1 MKLVE
6 LLSEEKIIITEEAV
20 EIPKLTTLSLGDV
33 DYKWNGNSWVKATDN
48 STAPRSIGQRLTQ
61 TFKSFNTGKAIFDA
75 ADTVPVQVRD
85 RWLVNLADESF
96 SFAKQTDAD
105 KFISRLRGGQSI
117 DRALRIF
124 SDSDFKRIGR
134 GMWSQYKIGSSMKPA
149 EIDAA
154 IKNSNG
160 RLTRI
165 FSNSLFQGLLKL
177 FAILGV
183 SVELYKSFVVNY
195 DTVKHTPDSEFDGGA
210 AEKEE
215 LLDVITGFFV
225 SQVVLV
231 LAMAFKAV
239 RAALI
244 IGRIRGAIRAIQ
256 AGAAATGVGTIP
268 ALVSMIVTEAAFWG
282 AVYLF
287 TRPSIQMMFAKW
299 IANSVASSIFETV
312 GNAADIAAMSLD
324 TITNGALGGATLRDA
339 LTFEGGVKK
348 MPTGTAYSSS
358 EWAKIAF
365 QDMIFP
371 PDMEKVKV
379 PYLILGDRTN
389 AIFDA
394 LDIDQSER
402 PAESLN
408 PKPMSSGQA
417 GQLSDY
423 IFTYT
428 PEMAE
433 QLKDT
438 HEIIVI
444 SDRMGAVPGGSNQ
457 ELYLAPTPQALAS
470 GKPIPMPDNR
480 VLTRSGAKIER
491 DSDQDATQDSIVDI
505 AQAAI
510 DRADAGIGTSTGRSD
525 SPVQPVGR
533 MSSSRPRGVQGT
545 VRPGDETNA
554 LDALAADNAR

>member
-20 EIPKLTTLSLGDV
+20 DIPKLTTLSLGDV

-48 STAPRSIGQRLTQ
+48 STAPQRIGKKLTQ
-61 TFKSFNTGKAIFDA
+61 TFKSFNTGKVIFDA

-85 RWLVNLADESF
+85 RYLVNLANESF

-124 SDSDFKRIGR
+124 SDADFKRIGR
-134 GMWSQYKIGSSMKPA
+134 GTWSRYKIGSAMKPA
-149 EIDAA
+149 EIDTA
-154 IKNSNG
+154 IKNSGG

-177 FAILGV
+177 LAIFGV
-183 SVELYKSFVVNY
+183 SVELYQSFIVNY
-195 DTVKHTPDSEFDGGA
+195 DTVKHAPDSDFDGGA

-215 LLDVITGFFV
+215 LLDVITGLFV

-231 LAMAFKAV
+231 LAMAFRAV
-239 RAALI
+239 RAATFI
-244 IGRIRGAIRAIQ
+244 TKIRAPIRAIQ

-268 ALVSMIVTEAAFWG
+268 ALISMIITEAAFWG
-282 AVYLF
+282 AVYLL
-287 TRPSIQMMFAKW
+287 TRPSVQMTLAKY
-299 IANSVASSIFETV
+299 IANSVASPIFETV

-444 SDRMGAVPGGSNQ
+444 SDRLGAVPGGSNQ

-491 DSDQDATQDSIVDI
+491 DSDQGATQDPIVDI
-505 AQAAI
+505 AQDAI
-510 DRADAGIGTSTGRSD
+510 DSVGPDPSTS
-525 SPVQPVGR
+525 
-533 MSSSRPRGVQGT
+533 PRRGYERGQDIQQEL
-545 VRPGDETNA
+545 PSY
-554 LDALAADNAR
+554 LQ

>member
-1 MKLVE
+1 MIFLTSVFNNPIFKGFLK
-6 LLSEEKIIITEEAV
+6 LLSIFGV
-20 EIPKLTTLSLGDV
+20 NYLL
-33 DYKWNGNSWVKATDN
+33 Y
-48 STAPRSIGQRLTQ
+48 Q
-61 TFKSFNTGKAIFDA
+61 SFI
-75 ADTVPVQVRD
+75 
-85 RWLVNLADESF
+85 
-96 SFAKQTDAD
+96 
-105 KFISRLRGGQSI
+105 
-117 DRALRIF
+117 
-124 SDSDFKRIGR
+124 
-134 GMWSQYKIGSSMKPA
+134 
-149 EIDAA
+149 
-154 IKNSNG
+154 
-160 RLTRI
+160 
-165 FSNSLFQGLLKL
+165 
-177 FAILGV
+177 
-183 SVELYKSFVVNY
+183 VNY
-195 DTVKHTPDSEFDGGA
+195 DEVKNTPASEFDDGA

-215 LLDVITGFFV
+215 LLDVITGLFV
-225 SQVVLV
+225 SQVILV
-231 LAMAFKAV
+231 LSMMFRAV
-239 RAALI
+239 RTVTVINLI
-244 IGRIRGAIRAIQ
+244 RTPIRLIQ

-268 ALVSMIVTEAAFWG
+268 SLISMIITEAAFWG
-282 AVYLF
+282 ATYLL
-287 TRPSIQMMFAKW
+287 TRPAFQMKLAEW
-299 IANSVASSIFETV
+299 IANTVASPIFETI
-312 GNAADIAAMSLD
+312 GNAADVAAISLN
-324 TITNGALGGATLRDA
+324 TMTEGAFGGATLRDA

-417 GQLSDY
+417 GQLSEY

-444 SDRMGAVPGGSNQ
+444 SDRLGAVPGGSNQ

-491 DSDQDATQDSIVDI
+491 DSDQGATQDPIVDI
-505 AQAAI
+505 AQDAI
-510 DRADAGIGTSTGRSD
+510 DSVGPDPSTS
-525 SPVQPVGR
+525 
-533 MSSSRPRGVQGT
+533 PRRGYERGQDIQQEL
-545 VRPGDETNA
+545 PSY
-554 LDALAADNAR
+554 LQ